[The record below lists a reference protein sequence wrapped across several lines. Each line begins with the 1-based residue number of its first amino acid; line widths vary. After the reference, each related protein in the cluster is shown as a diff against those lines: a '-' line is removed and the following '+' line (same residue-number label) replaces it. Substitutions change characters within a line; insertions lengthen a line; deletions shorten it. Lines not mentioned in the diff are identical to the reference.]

1 MSAVRATNRARDAA
15 DEAEQRRTERKQAL
29 DKPTRERL
37 ETLAQDLYARTDATS
52 KHASRAL
59 ASYAAVAGND
69 ERSQLNNLLGFDAYA

>member
-15 DEAEQRRTERKQAL
+15 DEAEERRTERKQAL

-37 ETLAQDLYARTDATS
+37 ETLARDLYAKPETTS
-52 KHASRAL
+52 RHADRAL

-69 ERSQLNNLLGFDAYA
+69 DRSQLNDLLGFDAYA